1 MDPSLRNTRELISR
15 LDKMQSELIRRFQNL
30 VDLASG
36 SSEEEKKDRSVT
48 AVVEYQMQVETA
60 ALVSAVP
67 RAAECGVLM

>member
-36 SSEEEKKDRSVT
+36 SSEPEKKDRSVT

-60 ALVSAVP
+60 ALVREVL
-67 RAAECGVLM
+67 RAAET